1 MHPNL
6 LRLEDRSKCPKD
18 NLVRIINICKI
29 LVDHVTTDKSC
40 ITGLHLL
47 RISFPIFGYF
57 NSLSKKTQPHAAG
70 EKRSAPGDSQDQSGT
85 SFSQQTDHDEKG
97 DRKKAKPPRW

>member
-6 LRLEDRSKCPKD
+6 LRLEDRSKRPKD

-40 ITGLHLL
+40 IAGLHLL
-47 RISFPIFGYF
+47 RISFPVFGYF
-57 NSLSKKTQPHAAG
+57 NSLSKKDPAACSRG
-70 EKRSAPGDSQDQSGT
+70 KAQRSGRLAGPKRHQLLSADGS
-85 SFSQQTDHDEKG
+85 
-97 DRKKAKPPRW
+97 